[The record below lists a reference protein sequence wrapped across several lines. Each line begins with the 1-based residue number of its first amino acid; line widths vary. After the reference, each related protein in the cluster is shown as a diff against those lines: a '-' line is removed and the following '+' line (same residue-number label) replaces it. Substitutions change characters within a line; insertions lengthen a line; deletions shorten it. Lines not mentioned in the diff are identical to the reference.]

1 MGRFGSMGTLEPG
14 AIYIY
19 ERVDNVVY
27 ARREGSTDR
36 FEIGRTYK
44 ANSGMEEELL
54 WREIRDAA
62 KTNSTLQEALDHAIM
77 IYKLSKEYKD
87 GI

>member
-1 MGRFGSMGTLEPG
+1 MGTLEPG

-19 ERVDNVVY
+19 ERVDDVTY
-27 ARREGSTDR
+27 ARKMGSTDR
-36 FEIGRTYK
+36 IEIGRTYN
-44 ANSGMEEELL
+44 ANNGWEEELL
-54 WREIRDAA
+54 WREIRQTA
-62 KTNSTLQEALDHAIM
+62 KNNSTLQEALDYVIM

>member
-1 MGRFGSMGTLEPG
+1 MEKYGRMGKLEPG

-19 ERVDNVVY
+19 ERVDDVTY
-27 ARREGSTDR
+27 ARKEGSTDR

-44 ANSGMEEELL
+44 ANSGMDEELL
-54 WREIRDAA
+54 WREIRDTA
-62 KTNSTLQEALDHAIM
+62 KTNSTLQEALDHVIM

>member
-1 MGRFGSMGTLEPG
+1 MGTLTPG

-19 ERVDNVVY
+19 ERVDDITY
-27 ARREGSTDR
+27 AREFGSNDR
-36 FEIGRTYK
+36 FEIGRTYN
-44 ANSGMEEELL
+44 ANNSMEEELL
-54 WREIRDAA
+54 WREIRSAA
-62 KTNSTLQEALDHAIM
+62 KKNPTLQSALDECIM